1 MALLSSLLL
10 LRTHSLTLLTI
21 SFYLLFSPAQL
32 LNATPIWLLGESMGI
47 RPADFA
53 HDEALPPSSSSLP
66 ILPGSRQRN
75 APAGGFRGPNLGGAA
90 AAGFP
95 AVKISGESQ
104 SELELLAL
112 LALVVAAYGFFQFI
126 FAGDLTLLPPTQSS
140 SPSSSASAS
149 KSATASKQQQS
160 STSSRYAEELHTL
173 FTAQSRWLTFSG
185 LRMLGSAILVAWI
198 YVFHSHSSTF
208 TSTSSATTT
217 GMSLLANRVTFT
229 VALSDM
235 LFWGY
240 LWTVLKDE
248 GRQVATNVAIRR
260 AAEEED

>member
-1 MALLSSLLL
+1 
-10 LRTHSLTLLTI
+10 LTLLTI

-32 LNATPIWLLGESMGI
+32 LNATPIWLLGESMSI
-47 RPADFA
+47 RPAEFA
-53 HDEALPPSSSSLP
+53 HDEALAPSSSSLP

-75 APAGGFRGPNLGGAA
+75 APAGGFRGPSLGGAA
-90 AAGFP
+90 AAVFP
-95 AVKISGESQ
+95 AVKTSGESQ

-126 FAGDLTLLPPTQSS
+126 FAGDLAVLPPTQSP
-140 SPSSSASAS
+140 SPSSSSAS
-149 KSATASKQQQS
+149 KSTASKQQQS

-198 YVFHSHSSTF
+198 YVFHSHSSAL

-217 GMSLLANRVTFT
+217 GISLLANRVTFT

-260 AAEEED
+260 AAEEDD